1 MPIEQQHLSISRTTL
16 LTHRRVAD
24 GDAVPVGSLD
34 VDVVVADGHVAES
47 RPAGALEGREEHL
60 PPVLGELPNDSVAP
74 VANERQDVV
83 DGEDGL
89 GLGAYLVDDR

>member
-1 MPIEQQHLSISRTTL
+1 LPIEQQHANIYLT
-16 LTHRRVAD
+16 THRRVAD

-34 VDVVVADGHVAES
+34 VAHGHVAEG

-60 PPVLGELPNDSVAP
+60 SPVLSELPDDGVAA
-74 VANERQDVV
+74 VADERQDVV

-89 GLGAYLVDDR
+89 GLGAYLVHD